1 MAVNEHTTAGDMS
14 LSELAKAHSTDS
26 STILRLTA
34 ENTPQHVYPP
44 NVSDYINGVFDGK
57 ISYQDHMPKGLHLYL
72 P

>member
-14 LSELAKAHSTDS
+14 LGQLAAAHKADP

-44 NVSDYINGVFDGK
+44 NVADYINGVFNGK
-57 ISYQDHMPKGLHLYL
+57 ITYQDHMPKGLRLYL

>member
-1 MAVNEHTTAGDMS
+1 VTEHTTGGEMS
-14 LSELAKAHSTDS
+14 LGELAAASHCDA

-57 ISYQDHMPKGLHLYL
+57 ITYKDHMPKGLRLYL

>member
-1 MAVNEHTTAGDMS
+1 MAVTEHTTAGDMS
-14 LSELAKAHSTDS
+14 LAELADAHKCDS

-34 ENTPQHVYPP
+34 ENTPEHVYPP